1 MQYKNKKRDTNQPF
15 TQQKSWNKAI
25 NVWRIKKYTD
35 EKVTNAYEQCLSKMF
50 WGTETVSQN
59 TVEPHCITTTE
70 IHKNLALWPYQ
81 YSDEIVAVS
90 QFVLMF
96 IKVLP

>member
-35 EKVTNAYEQCLSKMF
+35 EKV
-50 WGTETVSQN
+50 
-59 TVEPHCITTTE
+59 
-70 IHKNLALWPYQ
+70 
-81 YSDEIVAVS
+81 
-90 QFVLMF
+90 
-96 IKVLP
+96 